1 MSPGKLAAQAVH
13 ASLGLSRLVPIAPE
27 DSGVVLEASDKK
39 FFETVEVL
47 KNNKYGFYVVT
58 DAGYTEVAP
67 GTTTCLSFLEE

>member
-13 ASLGLSRLVPIAPE
+13 ASLGLSCLVPIAPE
-27 DSGVVLEASDKK
+27 DSVVVLEASDKK
-39 FFETVEVL
+39 FFETVEEL